1 MHLTYQNP
9 IARRVKI
16 TFGGYFTMGLV
27 CMSLA
32 ALMGI

>member
-1 MHLTYQNP
+1 MYSTYQNR
-9 IARRVKI
+9 ISTRLNI
-16 TFGGYFTMGLV
+16 TPGGYFAMGLV